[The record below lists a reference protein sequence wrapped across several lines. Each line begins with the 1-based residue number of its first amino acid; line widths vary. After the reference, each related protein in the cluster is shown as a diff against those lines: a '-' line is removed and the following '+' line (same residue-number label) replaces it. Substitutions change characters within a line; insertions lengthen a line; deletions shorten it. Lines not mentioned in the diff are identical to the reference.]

1 MTIQALAS
9 DIAASAFG
17 QVMRSSAWA
26 YPLANV
32 AHLFG
37 LAMLAGGILAVDLRI
52 MGFGRKLPLK
62 AMHDALTPFA
72 IFGLLLFALSGVALF
87 AADAKELVRNPVF
100 LAKMVIVTLAVA
112 NALAFR
118 TFASGGLSSNDLPF
132 NLRLSAAISLSL
144 WSAAIICGRM
154 IAY

>member
-1 MTIQALAS
+1 M
-9 DIAASAFG
+9 
-17 QVMRSSAWA
+17 MRSSAWA

-37 LAMLAGGILAVDLRI
+37 LALLAGGILAVDLRI
-52 MGFGRKLPLK
+52 MGFWRKLPLK

-72 IFGLLLFALSGVALF
+72 IAGLLVFALSGTALF

-100 LAKMVIVTLAVA
+100 LGKMVIVALAVL
-112 NALAFR
+112 NALTFR
-118 TFASGGLSSNDLPF
+118 KFASRALSNSARVLPL
-132 NLRLSAAISLSL
+132 NLRISSAISLSL

>member
-1 MTIQALAS
+1 M
-9 DIAASAFG
+9 
-17 QVMRSSAWA
+17 MRSSAWA

-37 LAMLAGGILAVDLRI
+37 LALLAGGIMAVDLRI
-52 MGFGRKLPLK
+52 MGFWRKLPLK

-72 IFGLLLFALSGVALF
+72 IVGLLLFASSGAAMF
-87 AADAKELVRNPVF
+87 AADAKDLVKNSVF
-100 LAKMVIVTLAVA
+100 LTKMAIVALAVL

-118 TFASGGLSSNDLPF
+118 KFAGSALSRARGNLPL
-132 NLRLSAAISLSL
+132 NLRMSSAISLSL